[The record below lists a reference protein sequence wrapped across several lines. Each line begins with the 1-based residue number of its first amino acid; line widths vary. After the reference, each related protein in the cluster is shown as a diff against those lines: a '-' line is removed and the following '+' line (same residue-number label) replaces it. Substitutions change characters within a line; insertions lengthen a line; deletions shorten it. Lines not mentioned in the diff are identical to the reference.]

1 MKSLVV
7 YYSLG
12 GNTQL
17 IASIISQ
24 KIDVDILEIR
34 PEKEIPKKGFMKFF
48 LGGKSVMLNEN
59 PKLLN
64 EKIDLDEYDTIFIG
78 TPVWAGSYSSPIAS
92 FISKN
97 HLKGKK
103 IALFACH
110 SGGGS
115 DKCFEKL
122 ENTLLGNE
130 FVGNSSY
137 NSPLKVGFDD
147 IVMQVHSWIDSVVYL
162 YNTK

>member
-12 GNTQL
+12 GSTQL

-24 KIDVDILEIR
+24 KIDVDILEIKSAR
-34 PEKEIPKKGFMKFF
+34 EIPKKGFMKYF
-48 LGGKSVMLNEN
+48 LGGKSVIFKEK
-59 PKLLN
+59 PRLLN
-64 EKIDLDEYDTIFIG
+64 DKIDLDEYDTIFIG

-97 HLKGKK
+97 SVKGKN

-110 SGGGS
+110 SGGGA
-115 DKCFEKL
+115 DKCFERL
-122 ENTLLGNE
+122 ESAMPGNE
-130 FVGNSSY
+130 FIGNSSY
-137 NSPLKVGFDD
+137 NLPLKVRFED
-147 IVMQVHSWIDSVVYL
+147 IVDQVYSWIDSVV
-162 YNTK
+162 